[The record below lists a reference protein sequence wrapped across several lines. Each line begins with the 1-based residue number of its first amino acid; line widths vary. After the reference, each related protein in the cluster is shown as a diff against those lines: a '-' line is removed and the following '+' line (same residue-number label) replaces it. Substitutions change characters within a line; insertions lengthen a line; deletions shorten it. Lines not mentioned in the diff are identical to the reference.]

1 LKKGAEMSRPFHL
14 TFQIRHFFLIL
25 VLFQSDSSFKN
36 VLEFGYY
43 EVQRETFLSS
53 AKLLLFN
60 F

>member
-1 LKKGAEMSRPFHL
+1 MSRPFHL